1 MDFREEK
8 AIYLQITEHICEQI
22 LNGKLPAGERIVSV
36 REMAAALEVNP
47 NTVMRSYNE
56 LSDKEILQNKRGVG
70 FFVSENAA
78 EIIRNEQREKFIQE
92 ELPRFLK
99 KMRLLGIRMSEIIQF
114 EQDINK

>member
-8 AIYLQITEHICEQI
+8 AIYLQITEHICELI
-22 LNGKLPAGERIVSV
+22 LNGKLPTGERIVSV

-56 LSDKEILQNKRGVG
+56 LADKEILLNKRGVG
-70 FFVSENAA
+70 FFVAESAV

-99 KMRLLGIRMSEIIQF
+99 KMRLLGIGMDEIIQI
-114 EQDINK
+114 EQNLNK